1 MVIFRDE
8 RVIGMSDIKTIGVL
22 TSGGDAP
29 GMNAAIRAVVRTG
42 IYYGFKMMGIRKGYN
57 GLICGDI
64 FEMTARNVSD
74 IIHRGGTILQTARCK
89 AFTTDEGMQKAYSIS
104 KAFGIDALVVI
115 GGDGSYKG
123 ARDFSK
129 YGMKVMGLPGTI
141 DNDIAS
147 SDYTIGYDTAMNTVQ
162 DALDKIRDTAYSHE
176 RCSVLE
182 VMGRRAGH
190 IALNVG
196 IAGGAEVVL
205 LPEKEFDFDTDIV
218 RKIIQG
224 RNSGKKNYII
234 ILAEGVAEKIGGAL
248 ELAKRIEDLTGIET
262 RGTVLGYI
270 QRGGSPTIQD
280 RVMAS
285 RMGAK
290 SVQLLKEGQYNKIIS
305 VQDAKIVAIDIDEAL
320 AMKKDIDQ
328 EMLELSNILSI

>member
-1 MVIFRDE
+1 M
-8 RVIGMSDIKTIGVL
+8 GDIKTIGVL

-42 IYYGFKMMGIRKGYN
+42 IYYGFTMLGIRRGYN
-57 GLICGDI
+57 GLINGDI
-64 FEMTARNVSD
+64 SEMNARSVSD
-74 IIHRGGTILQTARCK
+74 IIHRGGTILRTARCK
-89 AFTTDEGMQKAYSIS
+89 EFTTEEGMQKAMSIS
-104 KAFGIDALVVI
+104 RAFGIDALVVI

-129 YGMKVMGLPGTI
+129 FGMKVMGLPGTI

-147 SDYTIGYDTAMNTVQ
+147 SEYTIGYDTAMNTVQ

-190 IALNVG
+190 IALNIG

-205 LPEKEFDFDTDIV
+205 LPEKDFDFDKDII

-224 RNSGKKNYII
+224 RNNGKKNYTI
-234 ILAEGVAEKIGGAL
+234 ILAEGLAEKIGGAL
-248 ELAKRIEDLTGIET
+248 ELAKKIEDLTGIET
-262 RGTVLGYI
+262 RGTVLGYL
-270 QRGGSPTIQD
+270 QRGGSPSVRD

-285 RMGAK
+285 AMGAK
-290 SVQLLKEGQYNKIIS
+290 AIELLKNGVTNRIIS
-305 VQDAKIVAIDIDEAL
+305 VQDAKIVDLDIDEAL
-320 AMKKDIDQ
+320 SMTKDIDQ
-328 EMLELSNILSI
+328 ELLKLSNILSI

>member
-1 MVIFRDE
+1 MGE
-8 RVIGMSDIKTIGVL
+8 IKSIGVL

-42 IYYGFKMMGIRKGYN
+42 IYHGVKMFGIRKGYN
-57 GLICGDI
+57 GLISGDI
-64 FEMTARNVSD
+64 FEMTARSVSD

-89 AFTTDEGMQKAYSIS
+89 EFTTEEGMQKAMSLS
-104 KAFGIDALVVI
+104 RAFGLDAIVVI
-115 GGDGSYKG
+115 GGDGSFRG

-141 DNDIAS
+141 DNDIACS
-147 SDYTIGYDTAMNTVQ
+147 EYTIGYDTAMNTVQ

-196 IAGGAEVVL
+196 IAGGAEVIL
-205 LPEKEFDFDTDIV
+205 LPEKPFDFDKDIIRRIV
-218 RKIIQG
+218 QG
-224 RNSGKKNYII
+224 RNNGKKNYII

-248 ELAKRIEDLTGIET
+248 ELAKKVEDLTGIET

-270 QRGGSPTIQD
+270 QRGGSPSIRD

-285 RMGAK
+285 AMGVKAVELLLDGAYNRVMC
-290 SVQLLKEGQYNKIIS
+290 VQN
-305 VQDAKIVAIDIDEAL
+305 AKIVDVDIDEAL
-320 AMKKDIDQ
+320 SMSKDIDQ
-328 EMLELSNILSI
+328 ELLKLIEILSI

>member
-1 MVIFRDE
+1 MEV
-8 RVIGMSDIKTIGVL
+8 VMSEIKSIGVL

-42 IYYGFKMMGIRKGYN
+42 IYYGIKMFGIRKGYN
-57 GLICGDI
+57 GLISGDI
-64 FEMTARNVSD
+64 FEMNARSVSD
-74 IIHRGGTILQTARCK
+74 IVHRGGTILQTARCK
-89 AFTTDEGMQKAYSIS
+89 EFTTDEGMQKAMSLS
-104 KAFGIDALVVI
+104 RAFGLDALVVI
-115 GGDGSYKG
+115 GGDGSYRG

-141 DNDIAS
+141 DNDIACTE
-147 SDYTIGYDTAMNTVQ
+147 YTIGYDTAMNTVQ

-196 IAGGAEVVL
+196 VAGGAEVIL
-205 LPEKEFDFDTDIV
+205 LPEKQFDFDKDII
-218 RKIIQG
+218 RRIIQG
-224 RNSGKKNYII
+224 RNNGKKNYII

-248 ELAKRIEDLTGIET
+248 ELAKKVEDLTGIET

-270 QRGGSPTIQD
+270 QRGGSPSIRD

-285 RMGAK
+285 AMGVKA
-290 SVQLLKEGQYNKIIS
+290 VELLKDGVYNRVMCVDK
-305 VQDAKIVAIDIDEAL
+305 AKIVDVDIDEAL
-320 AMKKDIDQ
+320 AMSKDIDH
-328 EMLELSNILSI
+328 EMLRLIEILSI

>member
-1 MVIFRDE
+1 
-8 RVIGMSDIKTIGVL
+8 MSEIKSIGVL

-42 IYYGFKMMGIRKGYN
+42 IYYGIKMFGIRKGYN
-57 GLICGDI
+57 GLISGDI
-64 FEMTARNVSD
+64 FEMNARSVSD
-74 IIHRGGTILQTARCK
+74 IVHRGGTILQTARCK
-89 AFTTDEGMQKAYSIS
+89 EFTTDEGMQKAMSLS
-104 KAFGIDALVVI
+104 RAFGLDALVVI
-115 GGDGSYKG
+115 GGDGSYRG

-147 SDYTIGYDTAMNTVQ
+147 TEYTIGYDTAMNTVQ

-182 VMGRRAGH
+182 VMGRHAGH

-196 IAGGAEVVL
+196 VAGGAEVIL
-205 LPEKEFDFDTDIV
+205 LPEKQFDFDKDIIRRIV
-218 RKIIQG
+218 QG
-224 RNSGKKNYII
+224 RNNGKKNYII

-248 ELAKRIEDLTGIET
+248 ELAKKVEDLTGIET

-270 QRGGSPTIQD
+270 QRGGSPSIRD

-285 RMGAK
+285 AMGVKA
-290 SVQLLKEGQYNKIIS
+290 VELLKDGVYNRVMCVEK
-305 VQDAKIVAIDIDEAL
+305 AKIVDIDIDEAL
-320 AMKKDIDQ
+320 SMTKDIDH
-328 EMLELSNILSI
+328 EMLRLVEILSI

>member
-1 MVIFRDE
+1 
-8 RVIGMSDIKTIGVL
+8 MSEIKTIGVL

-29 GMNAAIRAVVRTG
+29 GMNAAIRSVVRSG
-42 IYYGFKMMGIRKGYN
+42 IYYGIKMLGIRKGYN
-57 GLICGDI
+57 GLINGDI
-64 FEMTARNVSD
+64 SELSARSVSD

-89 AFTTDEGMQKAYSIS
+89 EFTTDEGMQKAMSLS
-104 KAFGIDALVVI
+104 RAFGIDALVVI
-115 GGDGSYKG
+115 GGDGSYRG

-129 YGMKVMGLPGTI
+129 IGMKVMGLPGTI

-147 SDYTIGYDTAMNTVQ
+147 SEYTIGYDTAMNTVQ

-205 LPEKEFDFDTDIV
+205 LPEKSFDFDKDII
-218 RKIIQG
+218 RKIVEG
-224 RNSGKKNYII
+224 RNKGKKNYII

-248 ELAKRIEDLTGIET
+248 ELAKKVEDLTGIET

-270 QRGGSPTIQD
+270 QRGGSPSVRD

-285 RMGAK
+285 AMGAK
-290 SVQLLKEGQYNKIIS
+290 AVELLKEGVSNRVIS
-305 VQDAKIVAIDIDEAL
+305 VNNSKIVDIDIDEAL
-320 AMKKDIDQ
+320 SMTKDIDH
-328 EMLELSNILSI
+328 ELLRLSQILSI